1 MPPPPPPPS
10 YARARLWLGI
20 SGVGAFV
27 LLAAFALALDWPRQL
42 AEAGYALPTAIAA
55 YLLLSLPL
63 DLLGGY
69 LLPRRYQRPTPTLPA
84 FLARLLCAQLVHAA
98 FLYLAAN
105 ALEAAAAEAG
115 LPGLLAAAAAGML
128 ALLLARPLVAPLL
141 GGRAPLSAMA
151 ALRLRAAAQ
160 NGSRLRGI
168 LVALAWNLAGLAVS
182 ASATGADLSRPDGIL
197 TLACG
202 FTLWSFLGLL
212 ILPSLSRPAVL
223 ATDRALLARGV
234 TRAALEASIREV
246 DKEQDDEPVRAPWV
260 ERIFHPIPSVS
271 VRLAALDR
279 PAAPRWGADE
289 AARLTLYLSW
299 ACLGLLSR
307 AVHCNSGR
315 PDYWVYLPRD

>member
-1 MPPPPPPPS
+1 MSLLSPATS
-10 YARARLWLGI
+10 YARARLYLGI
-20 SGVGAFV
+20 TGVGAFV
-27 LLAAFALALDWPRQL
+27 LLAASGLALDWPRQL
-42 AEAGYALPTAIAA
+42 AEAGHGLPTLLAA

-69 LLPRRYQRPTPTLPA
+69 LLPRRFGRRTLTLSA
-84 FLARLLCAQLVHAA
+84 YLAQLLRAQLLHAA
-98 FLYLAAN
+98 LLWLAAS
-105 ALEAAAAEAG
+105 ALGAAASEAG
-115 LPGLLAAAAAGML
+115 LPGLLAAAAVGML
-128 ALLLARPLVAPLL
+128 TLLLARPLVATLL
-141 GGRAPLSAMA
+141 GGRSPVSDMA

-168 LVALAWNLAGLAVS
+168 LVALAWNLAGLAVA
-182 ASATGADLSRPDGIL
+182 ASLTGADLARPHGIV

-212 ILPSLSRPAVL
+212 LLPSLSRPAVL
-223 ATDRALLARGV
+223 ATDRALLARSV
-234 TRAALEASIREV
+234 TRAALEAAIRAV
-246 DKEQDDEPVRAPWV
+246 DQEQDDEPVRAPWI
-260 ERIFHPIPSVS
+260 ERIFHPIPSVA

-279 PAAPRWGADE
+279 PASPRWGADE

-315 PDYWVYLPRD
+315 PEYWVYLPRD

>member
-1 MPPPPPPPS
+1 MPPPTPT

-27 LLAAFALALDWPRQL
+27 LLAAFALAFDWPGHL
-42 AEAGYALPTAIAA
+42 AEAGHGLPTAVAA

-69 LLPRRYQRPTPTLPA
+69 LLPRRYQRPTPPLPA
-84 FLARLLCAQLVHAA
+84 FLARLLRAQLVHAA
-98 FLYLAAN
+98 FLWLAAN
-105 ALEAAAAEAG
+105 ALQAAAAEAG

-128 ALLLARPLVAPLL
+128 ALLLARPLVATLL
-141 GGRAPLSAMA
+141 GGRSPLSAMA

-182 ASATGADLSRPDGIL
+182 ASATGADLSRPGGIL

-202 FTLWSFLGLL
+202 
-212 ILPSLSRPAVL
+212 
-223 ATDRALLARGV
+223 
-234 TRAALEASIREV
+234 
-246 DKEQDDEPVRAPWV
+246 PWV
-260 ERIFHPIPSVS
+260 ERIFHPIPSVA
-271 VRLAALDR
+271 VRLAALDC
-279 PAAPRWGADE
+279 PASSRWGADE

-307 AVHCNSGR
+307 AVHCNSGL
-315 PDYWVYLPRD
+315 PEYWVYLPRD